1 MSATVGVGIGALALA
16 WVMSHPLV
24 TAPIAGPSR
33 SAEHLRLLRETLT
46 VQLDENSRSEIGA
59 MFADG
64 CRGFVAD
71 SVPAGLCED
80 RAVRP
85 SSPCGPRAALAIHA
99 QYRTFDPLHTQTH
112 TIAAIADV
120 APVAAVATR
129 SR

>member
-1 MSATVGVGIGALALA
+1 MGLRPEGGLPTVAIFDAIDGLREMSATVGVGIGALALA

-64 CRGFVAD
+64 
-71 SVPAGLCED
+71 
-80 RAVRP
+80 
-85 SSPCGPRAALAIHA
+85 
-99 QYRTFDPLHTQTH
+99 
-112 TIAAIADV
+112 
-120 APVAAVATR
+120 
-129 SR
+129 